1 MEKLILKT
9 LSPQL
14 LALFLPTL
22 LIKVGNWFRDKD
34 TNTTGADDVV
44 AKLLVGAATVVATM
58 DDKDEASFKKALRL
72 VRDTINQYLGE

>member
-22 LIKVGNWFRDKD
+22 LIKVSHWFRDKD
-34 TNTTGADDVV
+34 ANMTGADDVV
-44 AKLLVGAATVVATM
+44 AKLLEASAAVVATM
-58 DDKDEASFKKALRL
+58 DDKDEASFKKSLRL
-72 VRDTINQYLGE
+72 VRDTINTYLGE